1 MKLKISTGLGER
13 SLYFGMTAVIMYQQF
28 SAKELA
34 KVIKEGEDIKDIDA
48 RELALRVDNF
58 RAFAFVVHSGLCN
71 YQDMLEDG
79 NRPTFTESYEFADSM
94 TTEQHNEVWETFS
107 NSRASKSLLE
117 QLPKSEEKKSQV
129 SSKRKKLK

>member
-1 MKLKISTGLGER
+1 MKLKVSTELGER

-34 KVIKEGEDIKDIDA
+34 KVLKEGEDIKDIDA

-58 RAFAFVVHSGLCN
+58 RAFAFVVHGGLCN
-71 YQDMLEDG
+71 YQDMLEDS

-94 TTEQHNEVWETFS
+94 TTEQQNEVWETFS

-129 SSKRKKLK
+129 SSKQKKLK

>member
-1 MKLKISTGLGER
+1 MKLKISTELGER
-13 SLYFGMTAVIMYQQF
+13 SLYFGMTAVIMYQQL

-34 KVIKEGEDIKDIDA
+34 KVIKEGEDIKDLDA

-58 RAFAFVVHSGLCN
+58 RAFAFVVHCGLCN

-94 TTEQHNEVWETFS
+94 TTEQQNEVWEIFS